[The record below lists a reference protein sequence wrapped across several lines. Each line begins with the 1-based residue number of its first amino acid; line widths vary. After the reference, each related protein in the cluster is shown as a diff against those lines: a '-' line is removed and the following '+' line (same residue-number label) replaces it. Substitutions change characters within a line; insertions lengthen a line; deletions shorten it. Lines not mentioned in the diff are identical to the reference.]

1 MTKTTSSVS
10 ALLCSSVVTLAGLGA
25 APAAD
30 NTEATAKKIIAAL
43 AKLSDADRPAAEAQR
58 WCAVTED
65 SRLGS
70 MGTPVKVT
78 ISGKTV
84 FVCCAGCKA
93 KAAKNGPATLAKAAE
108 SKKVN
113 SAMAKLSVE
122 DRKAAEAQRLCAV
135 MEESRLG
142 TMGAPVKV
150 MVEGQPIFL
159 CCKGCTKRALADP
172 KATLAK
178 VSELKKAGDGS
189 E

>member
-1 MTKTTSSVS
+1 MSKATSFIS

-30 NTEATAKKIIAAL
+30 NTEAAAKKITSAL
-43 AKLSDADRPAAEAQR
+43 AKLSNADRSAAEAQR
-58 WCAVTED
+58 WCAVLED

-78 ISGKTV
+78 INGNAV
-84 FVCCAGCKA
+84 FLCCAGCKS
-93 KAAKNGPATLAKAAE
+93 KATKDGPATLAKAAE

-113 SAMAKLSVE
+113 AAMSKLNAE

-178 VSELKKAGDGS
+178 VSELKQAGEDS